1 MSDFLND
8 PINFTTPAGTTQV
21 TRDPATAVTR
31 SGPQQNYYVRTAN
44 VTSLVSAA
52 GNGTYTVGRVPA
64 TQATGEANFNAAGW
78 TLAILYENSGLP
90 ARSLSLFLGLEPQG
104 GATASVSGIC
114 TPDNNGQLRARVAVS
129 ASGGDTPDPGNTR
142 DSLRFGPSSNLS
154 QDNFRLSGPN
164 NPAENFFAS
173 QINRDDGEL
182 DTRGTFGDR
191 NNDFKGTFAGGRQ
204 GWDITNVDAS
214 PELAR
219 QQTAAFA
226 QGTAD
231 ADDFF
236 INALAMQI
244 DVIAPAFGA
253 QGATSVN
260 SPTAQVGDVLT
271 YTVELDNRSG
281 ATDANN
287 VVLTV
292 PLPAGMSFVAGSF
305 RLDGTATGANP
316 ITGAAIGT
324 VAQKTRREATFQLR
338 VDSIPVAPA
347 PARYQV
353 TPTWTYTFVGCS
365 GQTPQSGSSTSNTVT
380 TEIARIT
387 AAKSASAP
395 SIRPEEI
402 LTYTIATLNS
412 GTAASHDT
420 LVTDAIPTGTT
431 YRPNTTTLNGVAVA
445 DQLGTSPLV
454 VGMLVNSSAVAL
466 AGKPPSTT
474 PGVIGPGQS
483 AIVSFQVIVNSS
495 TTARVVNTA
504 TIEPDGINGPL
515 PAFPASVT
523 TPVNL
528 SSADVAVSM
537 AGPVTATAGTNII
550 HTITVQNDGPSAAT
564 AVSLFDA
571 VPPGLTLVS
580 VTGACSALP
589 CSLGSMANDE
599 TRTVSVTY
607 AIPVN
612 YSGADPI
619 VNRASVTTA
628 SEDIFPNNNSASVS
642 TALRASV
649 ADLVITNTNGVSAVV
664 VGTTTTYT
672 ITVTNAGPATAADAV
687 VTDIFPSVLTGVSWS
702 CAGTGGA
709 VCGAA
714 AGTGNINAT
723 VTVPVTGAATFT
735 ATGTVDSASSNTI
748 ENTARVVPAAG
759 TSDPTQAIATDIDP
773 IELRADLS
781 VTQTGPATVV
791 AGNHITYTLTVHN
804 AGPSADENVLLEEL
818 VPVELTF
825 VSATGPCTAF
835 PCSLA
840 TLAAGATVSVEVTY
854 AVPDIYLPDT
864 VVSAA
869 RVSSS
874 TADPN
879 ESNNTSTT
887 TATVARDADVEILKQ
902 ISPDTTSLLGE
913 DATFFVTVTNHG
925 PAPAT
930 GIVVKDL
937 LPAGLTLVSAHV
949 SQGSYVPQ
957 TGLWIV
963 GTLEDEAFATL
974 TLIATLTVVDSITNL
989 AQVLRQNEPDPV
1001 PSNNFSA
1008 AVAERPG
1015 ERRRRGEHRRRQA
1028 GAVGGRKRDVHGDA
1042 WPTEARAPRPVWSS
1056 PMCCPRGSRW

>member
-1 MSDFLND
+1 M
-8 PINFTTPAGTTQV
+8 V
-21 TRDPATAVTR
+21 
-31 SGPQQNYYVRTAN
+31 
-44 VTSLVSAA
+44 
-52 GNGTYTVGRVPA
+52 
-64 TQATGEANFNAAGW
+64 
-78 TLAILYENSGLP
+78 
-90 ARSLSLFLGLEPQG
+90 
-104 GATASVSGIC
+104 
-114 TPDNNGQLRARVAVS
+114 
-129 ASGGDTPDPGNTR
+129 
-142 DSLRFGPSSNLS
+142 
-154 QDNFRLSGPN
+154 
-164 NPAENFFAS
+164 
-173 QINRDDGEL
+173 
-182 DTRGTFGDR
+182 
-191 NNDFKGTFAGGRQ
+191 
-204 GWDITNVDAS
+204 
-214 PELAR
+214 
-219 QQTAAFA
+219 
-226 QGTAD
+226 
-231 ADDFF
+231 
-236 INALAMQI
+236 
-244 DVIAPAFGA
+244 
-253 QGATSVN
+253 
-260 SPTAQVGDVLT
+260 
-271 YTVELDNRSG
+271 
-281 ATDANN
+281 
-287 VVLTV
+287 
-292 PLPAGMSFVAGSF
+292 
-305 RLDGTATGANP
+305 
-316 ITGAAIGT
+316 
-324 VAQKTRREATFQLR
+324 
-338 VDSIPVAPA
+338 
-347 PARYQV
+347 
-353 TPTWTYTFVGCS
+353 
-365 GQTPQSGSSTSNTVT
+365 
-380 TEIARIT
+380 
-387 AAKSASAP
+387 
-395 SIRPEEI
+395 
-402 LTYTIATLNS
+402 
-412 GTAASHDT
+412 
-420 LVTDAIPTGTT
+420 
-431 YRPNTTTLNGVAVA
+431 
-445 DQLGTSPLV
+445 
-454 VGMLVNSSAVAL
+454 
-466 AGKPPSTT
+466 
-474 PGVIGPGQS
+474 
-483 AIVSFQVIVNSS
+483 
-495 TTARVVNTA
+495 
-504 TIEPDGINGPL
+504 EPDGINGPL
-515 PAFPASVT
+515 PPVPALVT

-528 SSADVAVSM
+528 SSADVTVSM

-550 HTITVQNDGPSAAT
+550 HTITVLNDGPSAAT
-564 AVSLFDA
+564 SVSLFDA
-571 VPPGLTLVS
+571 VPPGLTQVS

-649 ADLVITNTNGVSAVV
+649 ADLVITNTNGVEGVV
-664 VGTTTTYT
+664 VGTPTTYT

-687 VTDIFPSVLTGVSWS
+687 VTDIFPSALTGVSWS

-723 VTVPVTGAATFT
+723 VTVPVAGAATFT
-735 ATGTVDSASSNTI
+735 ATGTVDSATSNTI

-818 VPVELTF
+818 VPLELTF

-840 TLAAGATVSVEVTY
+840 TLAAGATVSLEVTY

-874 TADPN
+874 TVDPN
-879 ESNNTSTT
+879 EINNTSTT

-974 TLIATLTVVDSITNL
+974 TLISTLDVVDSITNL
-989 AQVLRQNEPDPV
+989 AQVLQQNEPDPV
-1001 PSNNFSA
+1001 SSNNVSSA
-1008 AVAERPG
+1008 ILNGQA
-1015 ERRRRGEHRRRQA
+1015 ERRRRGEHHRRQA
-1028 GAVGGRKRDVHGDA
+1028 GAVGGRKRDLHGGRAEQRPEPRDRSRRRRLLSAGLTLVTATPSQGTFVGAGLDHRRAERDCPSGHADDRGDRHCARPPGQCRDRHAADGRGFESGQQPRQRRAQCRRVRQSEGGQDA
-1042 WPTEARAPRPVWSS
+1042 HAIVATRRGTADVQRDCGQPGPESGDGRPGHGGVVGRALFRVGSPVAGLVRQRDRHLDGRIDRECRQRGLDDHGARHAGGHGHQHRERHRQRST
-1056 PMCCPRGSRW
+1056 GS

>member
-1 MSDFLND
+1 M
-8 PINFTTPAGTTQV
+8 
-21 TRDPATAVTR
+21 
-31 SGPQQNYYVRTAN
+31 
-44 VTSLVSAA
+44 
-52 GNGTYTVGRVPA
+52 
-64 TQATGEANFNAAGW
+64 
-78 TLAILYENSGLP
+78 
-90 ARSLSLFLGLEPQG
+90 
-104 GATASVSGIC
+104 
-114 TPDNNGQLRARVAVS
+114 
-129 ASGGDTPDPGNTR
+129 
-142 DSLRFGPSSNLS
+142 
-154 QDNFRLSGPN
+154 
-164 NPAENFFAS
+164 
-173 QINRDDGEL
+173 
-182 DTRGTFGDR
+182 
-191 NNDFKGTFAGGRQ
+191 
-204 GWDITNVDAS
+204 
-214 PELAR
+214 
-219 QQTAAFA
+219 
-226 QGTAD
+226 
-231 ADDFF
+231 
-236 INALAMQI
+236 
-244 DVIAPAFGA
+244 
-253 QGATSVN
+253 
-260 SPTAQVGDVLT
+260 
-271 YTVELDNRSG
+271 
-281 ATDANN
+281 
-287 VVLTV
+287 
-292 PLPAGMSFVAGSF
+292 
-305 RLDGTATGANP
+305 
-316 ITGAAIGT
+316 
-324 VAQKTRREATFQLR
+324 
-338 VDSIPVAPA
+338 
-347 PARYQV
+347 
-353 TPTWTYTFVGCS
+353 
-365 GQTPQSGSSTSNTVT
+365 
-380 TEIARIT
+380 
-387 AAKSASAP
+387 
-395 SIRPEEI
+395 
-402 LTYTIATLNS
+402 
-412 GTAASHDT
+412 
-420 LVTDAIPTGTT
+420 
-431 YRPNTTTLNGVAVA
+431 
-445 DQLGTSPLV
+445 
-454 VGMLVNSSAVAL
+454 
-466 AGKPPSTT
+466 
-474 PGVIGPGQS
+474 
-483 AIVSFQVIVNSS
+483 
-495 TTARVVNTA
+495 NTA

-528 SSADVAVSM
+528 SSADVEVSM

-550 HTITVQNDGPSAAT
+550 HTITVLNNGPSAAT

-589 CSLGSMANDE
+589 CSLGSMANDD

-628 SEDIFPNNNSASVS
+628 AEDIFPNNNSASVS

-649 ADLVITNTNGVSAVV
+649 ADLAITNTNDVSCVV

-687 VTDIFPSVLTGVSWS
+687 VTDIFPSALTGVSWS

-735 ATGTVDSASSNTI
+735 ATGTVDPASSDTI

-759 TSDPTQAIATDIDP
+759 TSDPTPAIATDIDP

-781 VTQTGPATVV
+781 VTTTGPATVV
-791 AGNHITYTLTVHN
+791 AGDHITYTLTVHN
-804 AGPSADENVLLEEL
+804 AGPSAAADVLLEDL

-835 PCSLA
+835 PCSLG
-840 TLAAGATVSVEVTY
+840 TLAAGATVSAQVTY
-854 AVPDIYLPDT
+854 AVPAIYLPDT

-874 TADPN
+874 TVDPN

-887 TATVARDADVEILKQ
+887 TATVDRNADVEILKQ

-974 TLIATLTVVDSITNL
+974 TLISTLDVVDSITNL
-989 AQVLRQNEPDPV
+989 AQVLR
-1001 PSNNFSA
+1001 S
-1008 AVAERPG
+1008 ERARPRAQQQRLRG
-1015 ERRRRGEHRRRQA
+1015 RR
-1028 GAVGGRKRDVHGDA
+1028 
-1042 WPTEARAPRPVWSS
+1042 
-1056 PMCCPRGSRW
+1056 

>member
-1 MSDFLND
+1 M
-8 PINFTTPAGTTQV
+8 PI
-21 TRDPATAVTR
+21 
-31 SGPQQNYYVRTAN
+31 
-44 VTSLVSAA
+44 
-52 GNGTYTVGRVPA
+52 
-64 TQATGEANFNAAGW
+64 
-78 TLAILYENSGLP
+78 
-90 ARSLSLFLGLEPQG
+90 
-104 GATASVSGIC
+104 
-114 TPDNNGQLRARVAVS
+114 
-129 ASGGDTPDPGNTR
+129 
-142 DSLRFGPSSNLS
+142 
-154 QDNFRLSGPN
+154 
-164 NPAENFFAS
+164 
-173 QINRDDGEL
+173 
-182 DTRGTFGDR
+182 
-191 NNDFKGTFAGGRQ
+191 
-204 GWDITNVDAS
+204 
-214 PELAR
+214 
-219 QQTAAFA
+219 
-226 QGTAD
+226 
-231 ADDFF
+231 
-236 INALAMQI
+236 
-244 DVIAPAFGA
+244 
-253 QGATSVN
+253 
-260 SPTAQVGDVLT
+260 
-271 YTVELDNRSG
+271 
-281 ATDANN
+281 
-287 VVLTV
+287 
-292 PLPAGMSFVAGSF
+292 
-305 RLDGTATGANP
+305 
-316 ITGAAIGT
+316 
-324 VAQKTRREATFQLR
+324 
-338 VDSIPVAPA
+338 
-347 PARYQV
+347 
-353 TPTWTYTFVGCS
+353 
-365 GQTPQSGSSTSNTVT
+365 
-380 TEIARIT
+380 
-387 AAKSASAP
+387 
-395 SIRPEEI
+395 
-402 LTYTIATLNS
+402 
-412 GTAASHDT
+412 
-420 LVTDAIPTGTT
+420 
-431 YRPNTTTLNGVAVA
+431 
-445 DQLGTSPLV
+445 
-454 VGMLVNSSAVAL
+454 
-466 AGKPPSTT
+466 
-474 PGVIGPGQS
+474 
-483 AIVSFQVIVNSS
+483 
-495 TTARVVNTA
+495 
-504 TIEPDGINGPL
+504 
-515 PAFPASVT
+515 
-523 TPVNL
+523 
-528 SSADVAVSM
+528 
-537 AGPVTATAGTNII
+537 
-550 HTITVQNDGPSAAT
+550 
-564 AVSLFDA
+564 
-571 VPPGLTLVS
+571 PPGLTLVS

-649 ADLVITNTNGVSAVV
+649 ADLMITNTNGVSGVV

-735 ATGTVDSASSNTI
+735 ATGTVDSATSNTI

-759 TSDPTQAIATDIDP
+759 TSDPTPAIATDIDP

-835 PCSLA
+835 PCSLG
-840 TLAAGATVSVEVTY
+840 TLAAGATVSLEVTY
-854 AVPDIYLPDT
+854 AVPAIYLPDT

-974 TLIATLTVVDSITNL
+974 TLISTLTWSIRSRIWPRSCDRTSPTPCPATTSPRPSLNGQENADVGVDIAVDKPAPLVGENVTFTVTVANRGPSPATGVVVAD
-989 AQVLRQNEPDPV
+989 VLSAGLTLV
-1001 PSNNFSA
+1001 SATPSQGTFVGA
-1008 AVAERPG
+1008 GLDHRHAERDCPSRHADDRGDRHGARPPVHCRDHQAADGSGFESGQQPRERDAQRGRVRQSQGDQVAHAIVATRRGTADVQRDCGQPG
-1015 ERRRRGEHRRRQA
+1015 PESGDGRPGHGGVVGGARVRVGGPVARLVRPRRRASGRSDRSGTPAARG
-1028 GAVGGRKRDVHGDA
+1028 
-1042 WPTEARAPRPVWSS
+1042 
-1056 PMCCPRGSRW
+1056 